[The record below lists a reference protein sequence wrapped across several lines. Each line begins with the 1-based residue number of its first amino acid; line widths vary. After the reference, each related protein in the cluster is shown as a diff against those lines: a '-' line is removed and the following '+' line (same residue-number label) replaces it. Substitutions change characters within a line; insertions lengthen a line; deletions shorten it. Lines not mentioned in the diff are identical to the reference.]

1 MPDQPQRATRP
12 LPPATRRLRRLLWPA
27 WAAVLGLLALLAGA
41 ARAGNL
47 PGELPALVGRINVQA
62 GELQLQDRD
71 SGQWKGQR
79 FISGGRDRPRR
90 MLYLAALSA
99 KRCDAGFKRFADGLT
114 QRGKPT
120 KVAIVAVMRKLI
132 EAANLVLSRSQPWVK
147 HATT

>member
-1 MPDQPQRATRP
+1 MVA
-12 LPPATRRLRRLLWPA
+12 
-27 WAAVLGLLALLAGA
+27 AAVAVAVVAVVASVVAASLVVRMPELGAMRKGQAAALIGVA
-41 ARAGNL
+41 
-47 PGELPALVGRINVQA
+47 PH
-62 GELQLQDRD
+62 DRD